1 MPRRP
6 ATATLRRRRQRLRWH
21 AALRGTQDLLLKRGM
36 AGLLLVCLLAQLAC
50 FAAGLHAN
58 AQGEPVLGWAIAGMA
73 PGLLAAILGLLVL
86 IQGRHQVQRAYDQL
100 EEAIDALPASV
111 EIFDAQDRLVAYNRK
126 LIELYPH
133 MWGAFDRG
141 ASFSEMARASVY
153 GGGVPEARG
162 REEAWLAERLAQR
175 GRQQE
180 PLLQRVHDNKW
191 LRIYEQR
198 TASGGIVG
206 VRLDVSDLVREQ
218 QRLAGSQA
226 HLQAVIQAARNAIIT
241 LDTDGHML
249 EVNPACEVLF
259 GYTSAELQGAHLS
272 LVLDG
277 GEHGESRLQ
286 PQLLLGRQHEL
297 SGRHRGG
304 SVLALQLN
312 VAEVKTATT
321 HLFVCI
327 IADFTERKRQEL
339 RLRRANELLAR
350 QSTTDGLTGV
360 GNRRLF
366 DELLRQAWQRSR
378 QRQQPLSLLLIDIDH
393 FKQYN
398 DCHGHVAGDDCLRRV
413 ASLLQSCVNEAALC
427 RYGGEEFAVLLEEV
441 DAAEARRVAQRCLDS
456 LRLAAIPHGASPSRG
471 GVSISIGHAT
481 WVAQPGED
489 AAVLVERADAA
500 LYAAKRDGRA
510 RLVGGDSRCA

>member
-1 MPRRP
+1 MSSRP

-21 AALRGTQDLLLKRGM
+21 AALRGTQDLLLKKGM
-36 AGLLLVCLLAQLAC
+36 AVLLLACLLMQLGC
-50 FAAGLHAN
+50 FAAGLHAQS
-58 AQGEPVLGWAIAGMA
+58 QGAPVLGWAIAGMV
-73 PGLLAAILGLLVL
+73 PGLLAAVLGLLML
-86 IQGRHQVQRAYDQL
+86 AQGRHQIQRTYDQL

-111 EIFDAQDRLVAYNRK
+111 EIFDADDRLVAYNRK
-126 LIELYPH
+126 LIEIYPH

-141 ASFSEMARASVY
+141 ASFQEMARASAY
-153 GGGVPEARG
+153 SGGVPEARG

-175 GRQQE
+175 GQQVE

-191 LRIYEQR
+191 LRIHEQR

-206 VRLDVSDLVREQ
+206 VRMDVSDLVQEQ
-218 QRLAGSQA
+218 QRLAASQA

-249 EVNPACEVLF
+249 EVNPACEALF
-259 GYTSAELQGAHLS
+259 GYTAAELQGAHLS
-272 LVLDG
+272 MVLDS
-277 GEHGESRLQ
+277 GERGDSRLQ

-297 SGRHRGG
+297 NGRHRGG
-304 SVLALQLN
+304 TGLALQLN

-339 RLRRANELLAR
+339 RLRHANELLAR
-350 QSTTDGLTGV
+350 QTTTDGLTRV

-366 DELLRQAWQRSR
+366 DELLRQAWQRSL
-378 QRQQPLSLLLIDIDH
+378 QHQQPVSLLLLDIDH

-413 ASLLQSCVNEAALC
+413 ASLLQSCVNEAVLC

-441 DAAEARRVAQRCLDS
+441 DAGEARQIAQRCLDS
-456 LRLAAIPHGASPSRG
+456 LRLAAIPHGASPLRG
-471 GVSISIGHAT
+471 GVSLSIGHAT
-481 WVAQPGED
+481 RVAQPGED
-489 AAVLVERADAA
+489 GGLLVELADAA
-500 LYAAKRDGRA
+500 LYAAKRNGRA
-510 RLVGGDSRCA
+510 RLVSDGKAA